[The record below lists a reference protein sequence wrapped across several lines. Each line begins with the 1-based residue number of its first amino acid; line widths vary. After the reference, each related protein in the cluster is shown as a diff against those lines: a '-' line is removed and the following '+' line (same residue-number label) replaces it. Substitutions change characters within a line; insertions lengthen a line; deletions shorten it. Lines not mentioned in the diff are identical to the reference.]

1 MTSNDRTLSDRNLRQ
16 GDLVPPERLARI
28 HAVVIGVGSV
38 GRQVALQLA
47 ALGVP
52 AMTLYD
58 HDHVSIENLACQGF
72 WETDIGDP
80 KVHAVANVAHQQ
92 FPLMELHAIPE
103 RFRRSHGR
111 GFRRDHEIAVFA
123 CVDAIDTR
131 RLIWDA
137 VQDRTRFFTDGR
149 LAAEVIRVLA
159 SAAPH
164 REFDYAGTLFR
175 AGEAYAGSCTA
186 RTTIYAAS
194 IAAGLML
201 AQFARWLR
209 GQPLTFDQTL
219 NLLAAELSVAGS
231 VT

>member
-1 MTSNDRTLSDRNLRQ
+1 MNGDLKDRDLRQ
-16 GDLVPPERLARI
+16 RELVPPGELAGV

-58 HDHVSIENLACQGF
+58 PDSVSVENLAAQGF
-72 WETDIGDP
+72 WETDLGDP

-92 FPLMELHAIPE
+92 CPRMELNAIAE
-103 RFRRSHGR
+103 RFRRGR
-111 GFRRDHEIAVFA
+111 AKELPSDKSLAIFA
-123 CVDAIDTR
+123 CVDAIETR
-131 RLIWDA
+131 RLIWESVRERA
-137 VQDRTRFFTDGR
+137 AFFADGR

-159 SAAPH
+159 SVAPH
-164 REFDYAGTLFR
+164 GEGYSRTLFPG
-175 AGEAYAGSCTA
+175 GEAYAGSCTG

-201 AQFARWLR
+201 SQFARWLR
-209 GQPLTFDQTL
+209 GQPVTADQTL
-219 NLLAAELSVAGS
+219 NLLAAELTVDD
-231 VT
+231 

>member
-1 MTSNDRTLSDRNLRQ
+1 MNADLKDRDLRQ
-16 GDLVPPERLARI
+16 RELVPPGELAGV

-58 HDHVSIENLACQGF
+58 HDSVSVENLAAQGF
-72 WETDIGDP
+72 WETDLGDP

-92 FPLMELHAIPE
+92 FPRMELHAVPE
-103 RFRRSHGR
+103 RFRRGR
-111 GFRRDHEIAVFA
+111 AKELSADKSLAVFA

-131 RLIWDA
+131 RLIWES
-137 VQDRTRFFTDGR
+137 VRDRAAFFADGR

-164 REFDYAGTLFR
+164 GDGYGRTLFPG
-175 AGEAYAGSCTA
+175 GEAYAGSCTG

-209 GQPLTFDQTL
+209 GQPVTSDQTL
-219 NLLAAELSVAGS
+219 NLLAAELTVED
-231 VT
+231 

>member
-1 MTSNDRTLSDRNLRQ
+1 MSVELKDRDIRQ
-16 GDLVPPERLARI
+16 RELVPPGELAGV

-52 AMTLYD
+52 ALTLYD
-58 HDHVSIENLACQGF
+58 HDSVSVENLAAQGF
-72 WETDIGDP
+72 WETDLGDP

-92 FPLMELHAIPE
+92 FPRMELNARPE
-103 RFRRSHGR
+103 RFRRAHAQDLPS
-111 GFRRDHEIAVFA
+111 DKSLAVFA

-131 RLIWDA
+131 RLIWTA
-137 VQDRTRFFTDGR
+137 VRDRAAFFADGR

-164 REFDYAGTLFR
+164 GEGYSRTLFPG
-175 AGEAYAGSCTA
+175 GEAYAGSCTG

-201 AQFARWLR
+201 SQFARWLR
-209 GQPLTFDQTL
+209 GQPLTADQTL
-219 NLLAAELSVAGS
+219 NLLAAELTVQD
-231 VT
+231 